1 MRMVAFG
8 GPAPSLPIYA
18 PVLGVFDDA
27 LVAATAKFKCWVAL
41 GEYEWP
47 IHEHVDVGEG
57 LRQGR
62 CFQNRLDGVSRVAP
76 YIIWLDVAF
85 EAL

>member
-8 GPAPSLPIYA
+8 GSAPSLPICA

-27 LVAATAKFKCWVAL
+27 LVAATAKFKCRVTL

-47 IHEHVDVGEG
+47 IHEHIDVGKG
-57 LRQGR
+57 LRQ
-62 CFQNRLDGVSRVAP
+62 DG
-76 YIIWLDVAF
+76 
-85 EAL
+85 

>member
-1 MRMVAFG
+1 MLVRVEECGWWRLA
-8 GPAPSLPIYA
+8 ALLLRLPIYA

-27 LVAATAKFKCWVAL
+27 LVAATAKFKCRVTL

-47 IHEHVDVGEG
+47 IHEHIDVGEG

-62 CFQNRLDGVSRVAP
+62 CF
-76 YIIWLDVAF
+76 
-85 EAL
+85 

>member
-27 LVAATAKFKCWVAL
+27 LVAATPEEQVFISQRLHERAIDEDIDELQELSLFWILQQNFK
-41 GEYEWP
+41 
-47 IHEHVDVGEG
+47 
-57 LRQGR
+57 
-62 CFQNRLDGVSRVAP
+62 S
-76 YIIWLDVAF
+76 
-85 EAL
+85 EA